1 MKILITGS
9 SGFIGFHLTKAL
21 LDQGHEVVGIDN
33 HNDYYDISLKEHRND
48 MLKSANF
55 KFYLQD
61 INKISI
67 PDTNFDLAI
76 NLAAQAGVRVSTDK
90 EHLYRITNIL
100 GFQAFCNF
108 CNSHQINKIIYASSS
123 SVYCDYH
130 TRLFSEEK
138 TRLNPKSKYGISKL
152 QNEVFATKFSKSMK
166 ISFIGLRF
174 FSVYGP
180 LGRPDMAYYLFTD
193 AIKKKKTIF
202 LNNGGRM
209 SRDMTYIDDIVDGI
223 KRAIRNILREDVFY
237 QNEIFNLGNNYP
249 VSTLNLLEC
258 LQKKLNKSTEIVDT
272 ISSNEANTTNAD
284 ITKSR
289 KILGYNPRIKFE
301 DGINSFLDWHEEYE
315 RNKKT

>member
-48 MLKSANF
+48 MLNSENF

-61 INKISI
+61 INEISI
-67 PDTNFDLAI
+67 PDSKFDLAI
-76 NLAAQAGVRVSTDK
+76 NLAAQAGVRVGSDK
-90 EHLYRITNIL
+90 EYLYELSNTL
-100 GFQAFCNF
+100 GFQSFCNF
-108 CNSHQINKIIYASSS
+108 CNFNQIKKVIYASSS
-123 SVYCDYH
+123 SVYCDSH
-130 TRLFSEEK
+130 TKLFSEEK

-152 QNEVFATKFSKSMK
+152 QNEMFATDFSKSMK
-166 ISFIGLRF
+166 MSFIGLRF

-193 AIKKKKTIF
+193 AIKKKKTIH
-202 LNNGGRM
+202 LNNRGRM
-209 SRDMTYIDDIVDGI
+209 SRDMTYIDDIVAGI
-223 KRAIRNILREDVFY
+223 QGAIRTISRKDAFF

-249 VSTLNLLEC
+249 ISTLNLLDY
-258 LQKKLNKSTEIVDT
+258 LQKRLNKSTEIVDT
-272 ISSNEANTTNAD
+272 ISTNEANTTHAD

-289 KILGYNPRIKFE
+289 KILRYSPRIKFK
-301 DGINSFLDWHEEYE
+301 DGIDRFLDWHEKYE
-315 RNKKT
+315 NS